1 MSMVSARRRSI
12 FPTLL
17 AHAFLIVVAVVFL
30 FPLYWLITSAFKSSD
45 GLWALPPILLPTTGF
60 NQVWQVIANNHLLRL
75 FLHSVIASLASTAVV
90 MVLASLLVYGLTRHD
105 WPSRK
110 GIASFII
117 SLKIMPPIT
126 VIIPLY
132 LLFSFLH
139 LYDTMLGLT
148 LVYVLFNLPLAIWLL
163 IGFFNQIPRELDEAA
178 WVEGANSL
186 QTLWH
191 IVLPLS
197 RSSLIGVAAV
207 STMFAWNDYIF
218 AVSLTSNHAVTLTV
232 GAAGF
237 LGDYIYQWSSFYTAG
252 AMEIVPMLLIAIIL
266 QRYLLHGLSFGTIN
280 G

>member
-163 IGFFNQIPRELDEAA
+163 IGLFNQIPRELDEAA